1 MLRRH
6 REHEFFGNALFG
18 AVEADGDGMNG
29 AAEDRRCGLVCQLLP
44 QNESENLLVGWAKTR
59 NENEQTVVQGI
70 ADRFVLDCWL
80 DCNAGA

>member
-1 MLRRH
+1 
-6 REHEFFGNALFG
+6 
-18 AVEADGDGMNG
+18 VEADGDGMNG
-29 AAEDRRCGLVCQLLP
+29 AAEDRRCGLVGQLLP
-44 QNESENLLVGWAKTR
+44 QDESKYLLVSWAKTR

>member
-44 QNESENLLVGWAKTR
+44 
-59 NENEQTVVQGI
+59 
-70 ADRFVLDCWL
+70 
-80 DCNAGA
+80 